1 MQCMKTKPVRF
12 GMAQLRFS
20 STRDQCHESFLE
32 PPENDAERDAWLRNR
47 WVRKHTSFFVVLPLF
62 LAFEAF
68 SDGSEFLGALR
79 FQKTPFCNLVSCKFA
94 SHWGINL
101 EEIKETGRERQTWMN
116 KSFIRN
122 RVRLEKS
129 ERQNNTWL
137 KTQVSTIH
145 SVGHFFSIMVIVAPR
160 IMLIVSHLWFLMF
173 FLYRIVPKQ
182 IQWVWTAVGE

>member
-12 GMAQLRFS
+12 GMAQLRFLPLGPMS
-20 STRDQCHESFLE
+20 RKFLRAAR
-32 PPENDAERDAWLRNR
+32 NDAERDAWLRNR
-47 WVRKHTSFFVVLPLF
+47 WVRKHTSFFVVHCFRPLK
-62 LAFEAF
+62 LSLTEVN
-68 SDGSEFLGALR
+68 FLGPLG
-79 FQKTPFCNLVSCKFA
+79 FKKTPFCNLVSCKFA
-94 SHWGINL
+94 LHWGINL

-145 SVGHFFSIMVIVAPR
+145 SVGHFFSIMVIVALR
-160 IMLIVSHLWFLMF
+160 IMLVVSHLWFLMF